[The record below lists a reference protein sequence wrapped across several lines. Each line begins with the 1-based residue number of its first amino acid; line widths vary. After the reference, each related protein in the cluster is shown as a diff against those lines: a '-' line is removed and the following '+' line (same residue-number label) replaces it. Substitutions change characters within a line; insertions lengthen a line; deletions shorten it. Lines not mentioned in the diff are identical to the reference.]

1 MAEEKKPF
9 LSLDI
14 MTTWVA
20 NFFAQGFNYVW
31 EGLTERAKA
40 ITKEGAHG
48 IMEDFLDVTPE
59 DWDAKFADFK
69 KLGLIDDNDI
79 RVLNSLKGL
88 PLVKQAGAMALL
100 HAQLIGSYLAN
111 IMEARAGT
119 MKQNMNRDYSPF
131 APPAREVMGAA
142 FIAPE
147 KTAEVRDAMRR
158 SGISEEDID
167 LMFIATYRLY
177 DENIIR
183 TLWLRGEIDDDKLYE
198 RMRELGFTDTRT
210 AELVKTWEVI
220 PGIQDILY
228 MVGKEAF
235 EPDAIKLMGLSDEFP
250 VEQVQWAKKQGLS
263 EDWMKKY
270 WYAHWDQPPIQMGL
284 EMLHRK
290 VIGEEELDM
299 LFRTVE
305 TPPYWRGKIKE
316 IAYNVLTRVDTRRM
330 HKLGVLTED
339 ELVSV
344 YEDQGYSRENAVRM
358 TKFTIQFNQETER
371 ELTKTEIL
379 TSYKAE
385 AMPKDAALA
394 LLEKLNY
401 PETEA
406 SYLLAFEDYKREKD
420 YKADM
425 VKIIG
430 ERYEKRLIDKTKV
443 RQDLGVLNLQGRE
456 IELLIAKWELNLMK
470 DVKFPSKADLDK
482 FYKNKIISE
491 DEYSHQMDLLG
502 YGALYIDWYRQL
514 INVTMKG

>member
-1 MAEEKKPF
+1 MEEEKKPF

-40 ITKEGAHG
+40 IAKEGAHG

-79 RVLNSLKGL
+79 KVLQSLKGL
-88 PLVKQAGAMALL
+88 PLARQSAAMLLL
-100 HAQLIGSYLAN
+100 HSGLMTSYLAN
-111 IMEARAGT
+111 IVEARGGT
-119 MKQNMNRDYSPF
+119 MIQNMNRDYSPL
-131 APPAREVMGAA
+131 APQAREVMPAA

-158 SGISEEDID
+158 SGLSEGDID
-167 LMFIATYRLY
+167 LMFLSVYRIY
-177 DENIIR
+177 DENVIR
-183 TLWLRGEIDDDKLYE
+183 TLWLRKEIDDNKLYE
-198 RMRELGFTDTRT
+198 RMRELGYTDTRT

-228 MVGKEAF
+228 MVAKEAF
-235 EPDAIKLMGLSDEFP
+235 EPDAIELMGLGDEFP
-250 VEQVQWAKKQGLS
+250 AEQVAWGEKQGIS
-263 EDWMKKY
+263 EFWMKKY

-316 IAYNVLTRVDTRRM
+316 IAYNVLTRVDSRRM
-330 HKLGVLTED
+330 HKVGVLKDD

-344 YEDQGYSRENAVRM
+344 YEDQGYSNENAIRM
-358 TKFTIQFNQETER
+358 AKFTIQYNQEKER

-379 TSYKAE
+379 SSYKAE
-385 AMPKDAALA
+385 AMPRDAALA
-394 LLEKLNY
+394 LLIKLNY
-401 PETEA
+401 PELEA
-406 SYLLAFEDYKREKD
+406 DYLLTFEDYRREKD
-420 YKADM
+420 YRADM

-430 ERYEKRLIDKTKV
+430 ERYKNRLIDQIKV
-443 RQDLGVLNLQGRE
+443 RSALGELNLKGRE
-456 IELLIAKWELNLMK
+456 IELLITQWNLNLMK

-482 FYKNKIISE
+482 FFKKGIIDE
-491 DEYSHQMDLLG
+491 NEYSRQMDLIG
-502 YGALYIDWYRQL
+502 YGAMYIDWYRQS
-514 INVTMKG
+514 IKSTMGG